1 MDARRGIG
9 IVTQHRTNRESRI
22 ATYWV
27 PVLPVV
33 LGTQKNYSGV
43 QPTKNVT
50 TGRTSTIVLGVPG
63 IPPKWRG
70 KV

>member
-33 LGTQKNYSGV
+33 LGTQKNYNQRKMLLPV
-43 QPTKNVT
+43 VLVP
-50 TGRTSTIVLGVPG
+50 STIVLGVPG